1 MKATM
6 MIICICLTF
15 LSPLN
20 GGAQEDAALSS
31 DGILMSEG
39 AAEVVEEAAEVTSVD
54 ATGTVNE
61 TGPVNVNNKI
71 CPVSGQKIGSMGEGA
86 TREYNGKI
94 YSFCCPMCLNDF
106 DLDPEK
112 YVGIV
117 EQMKAQEAAEGGG
130 SDEEMTEPAVE

>member
-39 AAEVVEEAAEVTSVD
+39 AAEVVEEEATEGTTVD

-61 TGPVNVNNKI
+61 TGPVHVNNKI

-86 TREYNGKI
+86 TRRLRRCWGR
-94 YSFCCPMCLNDF
+94 PRGR
-106 DLDPEK
+106 PR
-112 YVGIV
+112 
-117 EQMKAQEAAEGGG
+117 
-130 SDEEMTEPAVE
+130 